1 MEPWIQPVMSALG
14 TVLVVIGGKIA
25 AELTKI
31 REGQNELNL
40 KLAVV
45 IEQVQSHDKRISKLE
60 GEI

>member
-1 MEPWIQPVMSALG
+1 MQSIFSVLG
-14 TVLVVIGGKIA
+14 TILIFIGGKIA
-25 AELTKI
+25 AELTRI

-60 GEI
+60 EDE